1 MKLSGLLRC
10 TLKPLLSLV
19 FDNILLA
26 LRAHKVLETL
36 GEMVLVF
43 GVLRAEDA
51 GGLDE
56 RGHVGSGVFCD
67 A

>member
-51 GGLDE
+51 RGRDE
-56 RGHVGSGVFCD
+56 LAHDGSVVFCD